1 LTKILFNAI
10 ISYKLKINSSEV
22 LKMEELMWEVAE
34 ETFEEF
40 VGLHARWLAEE
51 EGQEEP
57 ECFG

>member
-1 LTKILFNAI
+1 
-10 ISYKLKINSSEV
+10 
-22 LKMEELMWEVAE
+22 MEELMWEVAE